1 MFRDTNQ
8 KKEDKMKKKEV
19 IAIISLIITV
29 ICLIVLP
36 RWYYHTYSI
45 ASTINIINAIYTTA
59 AVEIGLL
66 GGLII
71 SFRK

>member
-1 MFRDTNQ
+1 
-8 KKEDKMKKKEV
+8 MKREV
-19 IAIISLIITV
+19 IAIIILIITV

-36 RWYYHTYSI
+36 RLYYHKGDPVD
-45 ASTINIINAIYTTA
+45 TIDLINAIYTAT

-71 SFRK
+71 SF

>member
-1 MFRDTNQ
+1 MFP
-8 KKEDKMKKKEV
+8 KY
-19 IAIISLIITV
+19 IAIIILIITV

-36 RWYYHTYSI
+36 RLYYHKNNP
-45 ASTINIINAIYTTA
+45 ADTIDIITAIYTVS